1 MAPPHVSRLGLG
13 QLRRMQWLVRKIWA
27 LAKEVMGAWVK
38 AMAGLVDGGVDGAS
52 VKPNGVEIGSDEAG
66 SQGEVAGLTRPVCTR
81 TTEGLAAPHPD
92 GHLAHDRPSSTPL
105 DQL

>member
-1 MAPPHVSRLGLG
+1 MGEGNGWSGLG
-13 QLRRMQWLVRKIWA
+13 
-27 LAKEVMGAWVK
+27 G
-38 AMAGLVDGGVDGAS
+38 VDRGVDGAT
-52 VKPNGVEIGSDEAG
+52 VDPNGVDIRVSSSG
-66 SQGEVAGLTRPVCTR
+66 SQGEVAGQTRPVCTR